1 MIQTIKKLTN
11 MKKRLIKLIIIPAF
25 LLVTS
30 VGFYA
35 CTEKF
40 DELNTDKTR
49 LTSLDGSAIGNAF
62 AAAQYR
68 SIQASWQTFQSLF
81 ADLQS
86 QYFANVAIN
95 FPSDRNVMVGGWLN
109 GAWNGFYSNAIPPL
123 LGVLDNTKPGGPS
136 ENAAVYAMMN
146 IWKVQM
152 FLPRTDYW
160 GPIPY
165 TNVGNG
171 LKSVTYDSQE
181 SIYKDFVKI
190 LKEGAASLQAFKGRN
205 VLGNNDQV
213 YGGDVDN
220 WILFANTMRLR
231 VAMRMSKV
239 DPALAK
245 SEAESAAAGGLL
257 STNAHDGF
265 LKVTQNSLN
274 PMAQATAWNEFRMS
288 AAMESTLKGYNDPR
302 MSRYYAPVPG
312 TNTFKGLRNGY
323 SQAQLGNA
331 GNAAGANSNVNERFL
346 PDNQFTTPFLI
357 MNAAEAHFLKAEGAL
372 KGWNMGTGTAK
383 DFYERGIETSMRQ
396 WGITDAAAI
405 QAYIS
410 STTTPIALTTG
421 HLVPSAPLSDI
432 PVRWADTPAR
442 QLEQIIT
449 QKWLALFPNGHEAWA
464 EYRRTGFPKLYPRIN
479 SENPEVPTTAVI
491 RRTPYVQ
498 GEFNTNQPGVDSG
511 IKLLGG
517 PDNAATRLWWDK
529 Q

>member
-1 MIQTIKKLTN
+1 M
-11 MKKRLIKLIIIPAF
+11 KRLKFFTIPAL
-25 LLVTS
+25 LLVMTIC
-30 VGFYA
+30 FNA
-35 CTEKF
+35 CTDGFE
-40 DELNTDKTR
+40 ELNTDKSK
-49 LTSLDGSAIGNAF
+49 LTSLDAAGVGNAF

-86 QYFANVAIN
+86 QFFANTAVN

-109 GAWNGFYSNAIPPL
+109 GAWNGFYGNAISPM
-123 LGVLDNTKPGGPS
+123 LGVLESTRPGGAS

-165 TNVGNG
+165 SQVGNG
-171 LKSVTYDSQE
+171 EKSVAYDSQE
-181 SIYKDFVKI
+181 SIYKDFLKL
-190 LKEGAASLQAFKGRN
+190 LKEGAASLQAFEGKN
-205 VLGNNDQV
+205 VLGSNDQV
-213 YGGDVDN
+213 YGGNVDK

-239 DPALAK
+239 EPALAK

-257 STNAHDGF
+257 STNDHDAF
-265 LKVTQNSLN
+265 LTVTQNSLN

-302 MSRYYAPVPG
+302 MSKYYAPVPG
-312 TNTFKGLRNGY
+312 TNTFKGLRNGF
-323 SQAQLGNA
+323 SQAELGNDLNA
-331 GNAAGANSNVNERFL
+331 PGNNSNVNDRFL

-372 KGWNMGTGTAK
+372 KGWNMGPGTAK
-383 DFYERGIETSMRQ
+383 EFYEKGIETSMKQ

-405 QAYIS
+405 QAYING
-410 STTTPIALTTG
+410 TTTPIALDAG
-421 HLVPSAPLSDI
+421 HAVKSAPVSDI
-432 PVRWADTPAR
+432 PVKWAATPEK
-442 QLEQIIT
+442 QLQQVIT
-449 QKWLALFPNGHEAWA
+449 QKWLSLYPNGHEAWA
-464 EYRRTGFPKLYPRIN
+464 EYRRTGYPKLYPRIN
-479 SENPEVPTTAVI
+479 SENPEVPADAVV
-491 RRTPYVQ
+491 RRTPYTQ
-498 GEFNTNQPGVDSG
+498 GESNTNAPGVESG

-517 PDNAATRLWWDK
+517 PDNSATRLWWDK